1 VRCEDFK
8 TLEFVK
14 TNKQTT
20 TAASEQKVP
29 QDVYCK
35 LQELRT
41 SLYQRYSTQHEEG
54 RQQYRSLMLLRE
66 QKFVAFAVANNGVYL
81 WKSMMH
87 DRYRWIKAKAEK
99 VKGFGDI
106 GVVDDLELDR

>member
-1 VRCEDFK
+1 
-8 TLEFVK
+8 
-14 TNKQTT
+14 
-20 TAASEQKVP
+20 
-29 QDVYCK
+29 
-35 LQELRT
+35 
-41 SLYQRYSTQHEEG
+41 
-54 RQQYRSLMLLRE
+54 MLLRE